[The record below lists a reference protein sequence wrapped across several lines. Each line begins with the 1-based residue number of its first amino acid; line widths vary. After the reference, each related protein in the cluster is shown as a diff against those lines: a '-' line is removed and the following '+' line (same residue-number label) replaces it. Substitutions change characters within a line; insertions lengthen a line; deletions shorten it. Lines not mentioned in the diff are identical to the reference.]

1 MFARKTSILAN
12 SKSDAAATAKAA
24 AAFEVSAAA
33 QNRNPTDPPVTAVP
47 VLCAGIPALFDPA
60 TRTVFPKSTRNV

>member
-1 MFARKTSILAN
+1 MFARKTSILA
-12 SKSDAAATAKAA
+12 SATTRSAAKAA
-24 AAFEVSAAA
+24 AEFEVSAAA